1 MFRAD
6 GRTDMDRYGEA
17 NYCAVD
23 GAGHFEV
30 IRVVECV
37 SGVDRWTT
45 RVGCV
50 MDSRVCLHF
59 VKLLLLLL
67 LEQVQNI
74 VNVYE
79 LSVTTARSLISTA

>member
-1 MFRAD
+1 MKFYETSFGGCRFVSY

-37 SGVDRWTT
+37 TVVTG
-45 RVGCV
+45 G
-50 MDSRVCLHF
+50 
-59 VKLLLLLL
+59 LLVLA
-67 LEQVQNI
+67 VW
-74 VNVYE
+74 
-79 LSVTTARSLISTA
+79 